1 MTARY
6 RVIIAAL
13 SAVVVILGAVL
24 VWSLTRPNQPAATTT
39 TPNDPAVSAAAT
51 PSFNESA
58 GDAENHDHDHDH
70 ASDVDPNEAAW
81 RPVVESFGRN
91 FPDASGGGAAWRGRL
106 IGDPQRPYVTA
117 DVTKQ
122 LATVDPANIPS
133 GAYEGY
139 EPQKSSEYEAAV
151 KVNYREGWA
160 MVLYL
165 ITDGSNWQVYAYDR
179 WQQ

>member
-1 MTARY
+1 MTGRY

-13 SAVVVILGAVL
+13 SAAVVVLAAAL
-24 VWSLTRPNQPAATTT
+24 AWSLTRPSQPPAAA
-39 TPNDPAVSAAAT
+39 PPAPPAASAT

-58 GDAENHDHDHDH
+58 GDAEEHDHDH

-81 RPVVESFGRN
+81 RPVVENFGRSFTN
-91 FPDASGGGAAWRGRL
+91 TSGGAAKWRARL
-106 IGDPQRPYVTA
+106 IGDPQHPYVTA

-122 LATVDPANIPS
+122 LATVDPANVP
-133 GAYEGY
+133 GGRYEGY
-139 EPQKSSEYEAAV
+139 EVQKSSEYDAAV
-151 KVNYREGWA
+151 RVNYREGWA

-165 ITDGSNWQVYAYDR
+165 ITDGTNWQVYAYDR